1 MKLKDKSTI
10 ISNIVKYS
18 ERSILITFDANH
30 QLFSLDWLLQKR
42 SWLLDNISDK
52 LLQVNSTYDS
62 LLVIYNF
69 TINDF
74 YGEKVALRQL
84 LLNANEPY
92 NLSFR
97 SVIIP
102 TCYDDEFSID
112 AKEFEQ
118 KKELSKQDLI
128 RLHSGQSY
136 RVHFIGFLPGFP
148 YLSRVKKDLYLPRK
162 SQPRP
167 KISSGSVGIA
177 GRQTGIYPVNSPGG
191 WQIIGQTPLCLFDA
205 KQSKTFLKAG
215 DTIRFKPI
223 NRSEYDEI
231 KAEIQLDINFQNR
244 FVDES

>member
-1 MKLKDKSTI
+1 MKLKDKPAL
-10 ISNIVKYS
+10 ISDIFKYN
-18 ERSILITFDANH
+18 ECSILIIFNTNH

-42 SWLLDNISDK
+42 SLLLDFYSDNI
-52 LLQVNSTYDS
+52 LQVNSTYNS
-62 LLVIYNF
+62 LLVIYNS

-74 YGEKVALRQL
+74 YSTKMALKQL
-84 LLNANEPY
+84 LLTNDEPFDF
-92 NLSFR
+92 NFR

-128 RLHSGQSY
+128 SLHSGQTY

-148 YLSRVKKDLYLPRK
+148 YLSQVNKDLYFPRK

-167 KISSGSVGIA
+167 KISAGSVGIA

-205 KQSKTFLKAG
+205 KQLKTFLKAG

-223 NRSEYDEI
+223 NKKEYYKIKSEL
-231 KAEIQLDINFQNR
+231 QQDINFQNR